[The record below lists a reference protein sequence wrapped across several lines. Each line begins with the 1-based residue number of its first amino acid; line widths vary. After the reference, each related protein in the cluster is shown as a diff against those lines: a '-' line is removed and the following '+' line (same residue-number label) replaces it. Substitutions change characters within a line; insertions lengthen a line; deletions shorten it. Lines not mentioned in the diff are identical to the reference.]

1 MYKRLFEEKI
11 FETTWDKYY
20 VVEGDSVVIEGG
32 FVLSKRDYTQTLI
45 TKINQCSANIFKK
58 NVFNG
63 GATSILCSW
72 ELLDLFLDLDY
83 FSPRLEN
90 NKFIYGQEMFCYGTL
105 VGRYHLWFTNGF
117 NDKKRFHII
126 EKKGFY
132 NFNKNEIIVYN
143 SNSKLYTIIKII

>member
-11 FETTWDKYY
+11 FETTWNKDY
-20 VVEGDSVVIEGG
+20 VIEEG
-32 FVLSKRDYTQTLI
+32 FVLSKRDYNQTLM
-45 TKINQCSANIFKK
+45 TKINLCSANIFKK
-58 NVFNG
+58 TVLNRGF
-63 GATSILCSW
+63 ATSILCSW

-83 FSPRLEN
+83 FIPSLEN
-90 NKFIYGQEMFCYGTL
+90 NKFIYGQEMFYYGIL
-105 VGRYHLWFTNGF
+105 AGRYHLWLTNGF